1 MLPDRDPERRP
12 LLERPEDV
20 HVVHEVASR
29 SNTQVQPRISAAS
42 EAKYKFSLFVFLDLT
57 FFRAL

>member
-12 LLERPEDV
+12 LLERPEDL

-42 EAKYKFSLFVFLDLT
+42 EAK
-57 FFRAL
+57 